1 MFDIGFLEILICG
14 VIALLVLGPE
24 RLPGAARTAGH
35 WVGRARRMMRQFTS
49 ELDRQVKAED
59 LKEQLR
65 KEGGIDLEGVQDNV
79 RKGLAEARSYEHLIM
94 PNDKGKSSVSLD
106 NGTPDTGTSATAD
119 AESHADKP
127 IESTPDART

>member
-49 ELDRQVKAED
+49 ELDRQIKAED

-94 PNDKGKSSVSLD
+94 PQDKGKSPVS
-106 NGTPDTGTSATAD
+106 PDTRDPAHATA
-119 AESHADKP
+119 ENPADKP
-127 IESTPDART
+127 AESTPDART

>member
-1 MFDIGFLEILICG
+1 MFDIGFLEVLICG

-49 ELDRQVKAED
+49 ELDRQIKAED

-94 PNDKGKSSVSLD
+94 PQDKGTSSVSPEPSD
-106 NGTPDTGTSATAD
+106 PHHAD
-119 AESHADKP
+119 AQTPADTP
-127 IESTPDART
+127 TESTPDARK